1 MYQGRDTTGRREGL
15 VTVFTKLGVRCSGT
29 RRKDFPREAYGL
41 VRFVGQSLFS
51 LLFLN
56 SGLVSFYFTIF
67 FFFLSF
73 FLKNRELCLSVRYVV
88 IRGARHL
95 GAQREA
101 GSQHAVVRKVH
112 FGK

>member
-1 MYQGRDTTGRREGL
+1 MYQGRDTTGRTEGL

-67 FFFLSF
+67 FFFSF
-73 FLKNRELCLSVRYVV
+73 FL
-88 IRGARHL
+88 
-95 GAQREA
+95 
-101 GSQHAVVRKVH
+101 SQEQ
-112 FGK
+112 GIMPECEICGDQGC

>member
-56 SGLVSFYFTIF
+56 SGLVCFYFTVF
-67 FFFLSF
+67 LFFFLSF
-73 FLKNRELCLSVRYVV
+73 SRMGNY
-88 IRGARHL
+88 A
-95 GAQREA
+95 
-101 GSQHAVVRKVH
+101 
-112 FGK
+112 